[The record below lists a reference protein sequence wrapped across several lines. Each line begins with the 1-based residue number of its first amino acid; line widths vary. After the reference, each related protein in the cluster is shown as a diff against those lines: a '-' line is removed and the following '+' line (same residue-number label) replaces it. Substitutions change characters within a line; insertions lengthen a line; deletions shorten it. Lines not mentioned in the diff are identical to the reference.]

1 MGAGP
6 SGADLERAMSSDCG
20 AEDVLTDSVGVG
32 DASVLSA
39 CLFAKRRSM
48 TASVGNELVEAARN
62 IRPGGGGSIGPS
74 A

>member
-6 SGADLERAMSSDCG
+6 SGADLERVMSVDWG
-20 AEDVLTDSVGVG
+20 AVLTDRVGVG
-32 DASVLSA
+32 EDAELSV

-48 TASVGNELVEAARN
+48 TASVGKELVEAARN
-62 IRPGGGGSIGPS
+62 IKPGGGGSIGPS